1 MAASALEAAPA
12 TTLAA
17 LAAGVIA
24 LADQAGLDTFD
35 LVGHSMGGPI
45 AMLVAASA
53 PRRVRSLALLSP
65 VPRGGLLLP
74 EEVARLFRTS
84 GGKRD
89 AQGGILDQA
98 CLGLTPRA
106 KEALLDDA
114 GRIAPAWIAHAFDLW
129 TRGADASALAA
140 IVCPTLVIATD
151 DPFLPH
157 ALLQEQV
164 VDPIAG
170 ARLERLHGPGHY
182 PQNERPEE
190 TSALLQAFWKTA
202 GGAR

>member
-1 MAASALEAAPA
+1 MEEQDVIKA
-12 TTLAA
+12 LAA
-17 LAAGVIA
+17 LAQESR
-24 LADQAGLDTFD
+24 L
-35 LVGHSMGGPI
+35 
-45 AMLVAASA
+45 
-53 PRRVRSLALLSP
+53 RV
-65 VPRGGLLLP
+65 
-74 EEVARLFRTS
+74 FRTLVVA
-84 GGKRD
+84 GP
-89 AQGGILDQA
+89 
-98 CLGLTPRA
+98 LGLTPGA

-129 TRGADASALAA
+129 TRGADASALAT

-190 TSALLQAFWKTA
+190 TSALLQAFWKMA
-202 GGAR
+202 GEAS